1 MNRHVNRGWIIG
13 LIALQLL
20 LSSSVAQAAA
30 PVVRA
35 VLFYSPTCPHCHQVM
50 TVDLPPLIEQYG
62 DRLNIVGINV
72 TEAAGQ
78 ALYTAAQTRFN
89 IGPDRYG
96 VPTLIVGEVVLV
108 GSLEIPEQL
117 PGLIEQYLAQ
127 GGVDWPD
134 IPGLAE
140 VVAPTEE
147 SVATPEPSSAAAAP
161 VNVSSTTASID
172 IGTNLARDPL
182 ANGLAIMVLVG
193 MIASVGGVTLK
204 LRRPIGLPRPRR
216 FDWLI
221 PVLCIIGLGVAG
233 YLTYV
238 ETAQVTA
245 VCGPIGDCN
254 AVQQS
259 DYARLFGVVPIG
271 VLGLI
276 GYTAIIA
283 AWWIERLGRPPFD
296 RLAAVDVGD
305 HDPGRY
311 AVLHLSHVSRALCDR
326 CDVRVVSNLGHHH
339 DELAVAGGRAHHAGL
354 DHDF

>member
-1 MNRHVNRGWIIG
+1 MNMLKLKRWWIVA
-13 LIALQLL
+13 LIVALA
-20 LSSSVAQAAA
+20 LSGHSAAQAAA

-50 TVDLPPLIEQYG
+50 TVDLPPLLKQYG

-72 TEAAGQ
+72 TEAAGLE
-78 ALYTAAQTRFN
+78 LYTAAQTRFN

-147 SVATPEPSSAAAAP
+147 SVATPEPSSASAAP

-172 IGTNLARDPL
+172 IGANLARDPL

-193 MIASVGGVTLK
+193 MIASVSGVSLR
-204 LRRPIGLPRPRR
+204 LRRSIGLPRSRR

-221 PVLCIIGLGVAG
+221 PVLCVIGLGVAG

-238 ETAQVTA
+238 ETAQVAA

-271 VLGLI
+271 LLGLI
-276 GYTAIIA
+276 GYVAIIA
-283 AWWIERLGRPPFD
+283 AWWIERLGHAPFD
-296 RLAAVDVGD
+296 RLAALLLVIMTLGGTLFSIYLTFLEPFVIGATCAWCLASAVIMTSLLWLAARRVM
-305 HDPGRY
+305 PG
-311 AVLHLSHVSRALCDR
+311 
-326 CDVRVVSNLGHHH
+326 
-339 DELAVAGGRAHHAGL
+339 
-354 DHDF
+354 